1 VDVML
6 STGFTEQV
14 RGIFVT
20 LPRDVQAILVSATFT
35 PDVLSIASHFL
46 RNAIE
51 ILLPVEEVPLE
62 AIKQFYVDCGKPE
75 HKFGVLCD
83 LFEVCANEDQSI
95 LS

>member
-1 VDVML
+1 ML

-20 LPRDVQAILVSATFT
+20 LPGDVQAILVSATFT
-35 PDVLSIASHFL
+35 PDVLNIASHFL

-62 AIKQFYVDCGKPE
+62 AIKQFYVDCAKPE